1 MLIRKSNSILLVHNS
16 NKARPSIHGGRNN
29 QDHHGDHDGDDDQHA
44 GSCGTEAE
52 QEEVVDIRYQN
63 TLDRNHTADPGGGG
77 GGDAVAVVVVESLPD
92 NPAEGSLR
100 DVDEAVV
107 LVVVGMEIQT
117 LVEDNYSLDLILR
130 KNFSST
136 SVELK

>member
-1 MLIRKSNSILLVHNS
+1 M
-16 NKARPSIHGGRNN
+16 
-29 QDHHGDHDGDDDQHA
+29 
-44 GSCGTEAE
+44 
-52 QEEVVDIRYQN
+52 DIRYQN

-117 LVEDNYSLDLILR
+117 L
-130 KNFSST
+130 T
-136 SVELK
+136 